1 MGSQPQTWR
10 VAQGLL
16 KTMRMKMIRSTVV
29 TWGALEDQEES
40 FEPGETY
47 GWGAF
52 WSFSETF
59 GMLNVYDNELI
70 DLLVFQ
76 PESIDLLKDVQSEI
90 SMTSK
95 IPKFWLVKADF
106 PISAPAR
113 SIHRKAPC
121 YGSVPGAWRI
131 TPWHPPWDVER
142 SWMTGAARQPEA
154 GRKGGSC
161 WMFFFPR
168 DFGWFWQLLFGELFE
183 EFSWMLDD
191 FGDILVIFDGSLKIW
206 LLGLREHLQESL
218 YFMEKTYGS
227 LKPPQWLK
235 SFCCSLMILAEYC
248 FFVGGFGGRWSSVW
262 WFSLT
267 VHECNWMLMGL
278 YICLC
283 LMG

>member
-76 PESIDLLKDVQSEI
+76 PESIDLLKDFQSEI

-95 IPKFWLVKADF
+95 SPSFGWWR
-106 PISAPAR
+106 PIFLSQPQRVAFTARLPATAQ
-113 SIHRKAPC
+113 SL
-121 YGSVPGAWRI
+121 VPGALLLGIRHGTW
-131 TPWHPPWDVER
+131 
-142 SWMTGAARQPEA
+142 SGAEWLVPSGSRRQ
-154 GRKGGSC
+154 GGKVGV
-161 WMFFFPR
+161 
-168 DFGWFWQLLFGELFE
+168 FGWFWQLLFGELFE

-206 LLGLREHLQESL
+206 LLGLREHLQEAL
-218 YFMEKTYGS
+218 YLMEKTYGS
-227 LKPPQWLK
+227 LKTPQWLK

-248 FFVGGFGGRWSSVW
+248 FFVGGFGGRWSSVLW
-262 WFSLT
+262 ISVT

-278 YICLC
+278 YICLW